1 MLILITL
8 LMFVQ
13 NVNSTFQDAAMRV
26 SVKLMSRIPNET
38 YNNFVVIRDDFDVDD
53 QEVFDVVD
61 LIRDII
67 PTSIQILRFK

>member
-1 MLILITL
+1 
-8 LMFVQ
+8 MFVQ